1 MVILIDNGHGSN
13 TLGKQSPLLEGTG
26 LDVWNIFTEKGR
38 FKEWKYTRVI
48 AEDVVSKLKG
58 LGYDARLVVTEK
70 NDVSLSERVRRIN
83 TICNKYGTSNVV
95 LVSVHANAV
104 GDSSQWMT
112 GKGWEAYTTKGKTKS
127 DMLAEFLY
135 KRAEQNLNGRKIRKD
150 TTDGDSDK
158 EADFYII
165 KKAKC
170 PAVLTEN
177 FFYDNKDD
185 LAYLTSDEGL
195 NGVERLH
202 VEGIIDF
209 VNYMKGNK

>member
-1 MVILIDNGHGSN
+1 MVILIDPGHGSN
-13 TLGKQSPLLEGTG
+13 VLGKQSPLLEGSG

-70 NDVSLSERVRRIN
+70 TDISLSERIRRVN
-83 TICNKYGTSNVV
+83 TICNKYGAGNVV

-104 GDSSQWMT
+104 GDSSQWMN

-127 DMLAEFLY
+127 DTLAEFLY
-135 KRAEQNLNGRKIRKD
+135 KRAEQNLKGRKIRED
-150 TTDGDSDK
+150 WTDGDRDK

-195 NGVERLH
+195 NAVERIH
-202 VEGIIDF
+202 VEGILDY

>member
-1 MVILIDNGHGSN
+1 MIILIDPGHGSN
-13 TLGKQSPLLEGTG
+13 TLGKQSPLLEGSG
-26 LDVWNIFTEKGR
+26 LDVWSIFAEKGR

-70 NDVSLSERVRRIN
+70 TDISLSERIRRVN
-83 TICNKYGTSNVV
+83 TICNKYGAGNVV

-112 GKGWEAYTTKGKTKS
+112 GKGWEAYTTRGKTKS
-127 DMLAEFLY
+127 DTLAEFLY
-135 KRAEQNLNGRKIRKD
+135 KRAEKNLKDRKIRKD

-185 LAYLTSDEGL
+185 LKYLTSDEGIHA
-195 NGVERLH
+195 VERLH
-202 VEGIIDF
+202 IEGIIDY

>member
-1 MVILIDNGHGSN
+1 MIILIDPGHGSN
-13 TLGKQSPLLEGTG
+13 TLGKQSPLLEGSG
-26 LDVWNIFTEKGR
+26 LDVWSIFTEKGR

-70 NDVSLSERVRRIN
+70 TDISLSERVRRVN
-83 TICNKYGTSNVV
+83 TICNKYGAGNVV

-104 GDSSQWMT
+104 GDSSQWMS

-127 DMLAEFLY
+127 DVLAEFLY
-135 KRAEQNLNGRKIRKD
+135 KRAEQNLKGRKIRKD

-185 LAYLTSDEGL
+185 LAYLTSGEGL
-195 NGVERLH
+195 HAVERTH
-202 VEGIIDF
+202 VEGILDY

>member
-13 TLGKQSPLLEGTG
+13 VQGKQSPLLEGSG
-26 LDVWNIFTEKGR
+26 LDVWSIFTEKGR

-70 NDVSLSERVRRIN
+70 TDISLSERVRRVN
-83 TICNKYGTSNVV
+83 TICNKYGAGNVV

-104 GDSSQWMT
+104 GNSSQWMN

-127 DMLAEFLY
+127 DILAEFLY
-135 KRAEQNLNGRKIRKD
+135 KRAEQNLKGRKIRED
-150 TTDGDSDK
+150 WTDGDSDK

-195 NGVERLH
+195 HAVERTH
-202 VEGIIDF
+202 VEGILDY

>member
-1 MVILIDNGHGSN
+1 MIILIDNGHGNN

-83 TICNKYGTSNVV
+83 TICNKYGASNVV

-127 DMLAEFLY
+127 DVLAEFLY

-209 VNYMKGNK
+209 VNYMKGK

>member
-1 MVILIDNGHGSN
+1 MIILIDNGHGSN
-13 TLGKQSPLLEGTG
+13 TLGKQSPLLEGSG
-26 LDVWNIFTEKGR
+26 LDVWSIFTEKGR

-70 NDVSLSERVRRIN
+70 TDISLSERIRRVN
-83 TICNKYGTSNVV
+83 TICNKYGAGNVV

-104 GDSSQWMT
+104 GDSSQWMS

-127 DMLAEFLY
+127 DVLAEFLY
-135 KRAEQNLNGRKIRKD
+135 KRAEQNLKGRKIRKD

-195 NGVERLH
+195 HAVERTH
-202 VEGIIDF
+202 VEGILDY

>member
-1 MVILIDNGHGSN
+1 MIILIDNGHGSN
-13 TLGKQSPLLEGTG
+13 VQGKQSPLLEGSG
-26 LDVWNIFTEKGR
+26 LDVWSIFTEKGR

-70 NDVSLSERVRRIN
+70 TDISLSERVRRVN
-83 TICNKYGTSNVV
+83 TICNKYGAGNVV

-104 GDSSQWMT
+104 GDSSQWMN

-127 DMLAEFLY
+127 DVLAEFLY
-135 KRAEQNLNGRKIRKD
+135 KRAEQNLKGRKIRKD

-195 NGVERLH
+195 HAVERTH
-202 VEGIIDF
+202 VEGILDYI
-209 VNYMKGNK
+209 NYIKGNK

>member
-1 MVILIDNGHGSN
+1 MVILIDPGHGSN
-13 TLGKQSPLLEGTG
+13 VLGKQSPLLEGSG
-26 LDVWNIFTEKGR
+26 LDVWSIFTEKGR

-70 NDVSLSERVRRIN
+70 TDISLSERVRRVN
-83 TICNKYGTSNVV
+83 TICNKYGAGNVV

-104 GDSSQWMT
+104 GDSSQWMN

-127 DMLAEFLY
+127 DVLAEFLY
-135 KRAEQNLNGRKIRKD
+135 KRAEQNLKGRKIRKD

-195 NGVERLH
+195 HAVERTH
-202 VEGIIDF
+202 VEGILDY
-209 VNYMKGNK
+209 VNYIKGNK

>member
-1 MVILIDNGHGSN
+1 MIILIDNGHGNN

-83 TICNKYGTSNVV
+83 TICNKYGASNVV

-104 GDSSQWMT
+104 GDSSQWMA

-135 KRAEQNLNGRKIRKD
+135 KRAEQNLKGRKIRKD

-177 FFYDNKDD
+177 FFYDNQDD

>member
-83 TICNKYGTSNVV
+83 TICNKYGASNVV

-135 KRAEQNLNGRKIRKD
+135 KRAEQNLKGRKIRKD

>member
-1 MVILIDNGHGSN
+1 MIILIDNGHGSN

-26 LDVWNIFTEKGR
+26 LDVWSIFTEKGR

-48 AEDVVSKLKG
+48 AEDVVAALKG
-58 LGYDARLVVTEK
+58 MGYDARLVVTETT
-70 NDVSLSERVRRIN
+70 DISLSERVRRIN
-83 TICNKYGTSNVV
+83 TICNKYGAGNVI

-112 GKGWEAYTTKGKTKS
+112 GKGWEAYTTRGKTKS
-127 DMLAEFLY
+127 DTLAEFLY
-135 KRAEQNLNGRKIRKD
+135 KRAEKNLKDRKIRKD

-185 LAYLTSDEGL
+185 LKYLTSDEGIHA
-195 NGVERLH
+195 VERLH
-202 VEGIIDF
+202 IEGIIDY
-209 VNYMKGNK
+209 VNYVKGNK

>member
-1 MVILIDNGHGSN
+1 MIILIDNGHGNN

-83 TICNKYGTSNVV
+83 TICNKYGASNVV

-135 KRAEQNLNGRKIRKD
+135 KRAEQNLKGRKIRKD
-150 TTDGDSDK
+150 ITDGDSDK

-177 FFYDNKDD
+177 FFYDNQDD